1 VSVYSI
7 SLFLHIVGALGLFT
21 VLGLEWAGLYYLRRA
36 TGARE
41 VREWVKLLAAPRM
54 LAGPAALLILAS
66 GIHMTAT
73 RWAPRGWIVVGLA
86 GMVAIAVLSAAV
98 GGRRIGAIAR
108 ALPADDGPIPAAL
121 DRQIHD
127 PALELSLRVRAA
139 LFLGVVFVMSTEPN
153 TAGSLAAMAVA
164 TLAGVAVALPAGRRG
179 SGRA

>member
-21 VLGLEWAGLYYLRRA
+21 VLGLEWAGLHYLRRA

-73 RWAPRGWIVVGLA
+73 RWGPRGWIIVGLA
-86 GMVAIAVLSAAV
+86 GMAAIAVLSAAV
-98 GGRRIGAIAR
+98 GGRRVGAIAR
-108 ALPADDGPIPAAL
+108 ALPGDDGPISAAL

-127 PALELSLRVRAA
+127 PMLSLSLRVRAA
-139 LFLGVVFVMSTEPN
+139 LFLGVVFVMSTEPS

-164 TLAGVAVALPAGRRG
+164 TLAGVAAALPAGSRG
-179 SGRA
+179 SGRV